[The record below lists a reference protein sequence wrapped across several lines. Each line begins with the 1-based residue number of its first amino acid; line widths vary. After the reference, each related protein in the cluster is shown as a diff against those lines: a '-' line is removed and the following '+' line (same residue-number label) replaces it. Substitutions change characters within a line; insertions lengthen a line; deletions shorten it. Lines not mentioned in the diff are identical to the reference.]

1 MSQRKDQAPEMDTE
15 LQAHIGR
22 HLKAAY
28 EDILSQSV
36 PDRFLQLLEELESS
50 ENIGSGRDRNEARK
64 EAQ

>member
-28 EDILSQSV
+28 EDILDQDV
-36 PDRFLQLLEELESS
+36 PDRFLQLLQALETS
-50 ENIGSGRDRNEARK
+50 EKGDGGSDPQSGSR
-64 EAQ
+64 

>member
-28 EDILSQSV
+28 EDILSQDV
-36 PDRFLQLLEELESS
+36 PDRFLQLLQALETS
-50 ENIGSGRDRNEARK
+50 ETGPNGKNEPQSGSR
-64 EAQ
+64 